1 METAILTCL
10 SSDKFV
16 KCDQVLC
23 ISGHN
28 RELRRPCNSPNEVGI
43 IKLLCFKISSSQHL
57 TIDSI
62 IFPSYLVFSQ
72 LPFCYWM
79 E

>member
-1 METAILTCL
+1 METLILTCL

-23 ISGHN
+23 ISDHN
-28 RELRRPCNSPNEVGI
+28 CELRRPCNIPNEVGI

-57 TIDSI
+57 TIES
-62 IFPSYLVFSQ
+62 IFPSDLVFSQ